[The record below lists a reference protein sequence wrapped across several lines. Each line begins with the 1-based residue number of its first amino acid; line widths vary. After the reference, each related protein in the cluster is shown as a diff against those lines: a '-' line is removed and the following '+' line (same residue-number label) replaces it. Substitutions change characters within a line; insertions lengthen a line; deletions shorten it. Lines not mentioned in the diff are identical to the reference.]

1 MVMVMSMSMCAMPCV
16 DGAMVDAQGRAIHF
30 RDFRMGRRT

>member
-1 MVMVMSMSMCAMPCV
+1 MVMLMSMCAMPRG
-16 DGAMVDAQGRAIHF
+16 DRAMVGAPGRVIHF